1 MGDAL
6 DQHELDDLLRI
17 NGFLSDDNTKS
28 GKSLIAEL
36 QDAILDSGKL
46 SLPQWKELRSRLQEI
61 EQLIPHIDL
70 IIKLRERRG
79 DRKVTNG

>member
-6 DQHELDDLLRI
+6 DQHELDELLRI
-17 NGFLSDDNTKS
+17 NGFLSDDAKS
-28 GKSLIAEL
+28 GGKSLIAEL

-79 DRKVTNG
+79 DRRATNG